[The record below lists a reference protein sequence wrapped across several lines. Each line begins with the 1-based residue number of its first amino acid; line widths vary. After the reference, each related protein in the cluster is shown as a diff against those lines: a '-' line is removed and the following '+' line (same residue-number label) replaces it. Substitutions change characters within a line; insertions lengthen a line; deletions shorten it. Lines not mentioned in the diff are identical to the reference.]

1 MSEIAFLHHL
11 ARRFRIVSSQLP
23 VEHRAIAS
31 EFLSLADRLEGSI
44 TEAEDERALVS
55 EDE

>member
-1 MSEIAFLHHL
+1 MSDIALLRHL

-23 VEHRAIAS
+23 VEHRAIAGK
-31 EFLSLADRLEGSI
+31 FLSLADRLEGSI
-44 TEAEDERALVS
+44 TEAEDERALLT